1 MFDISGEYVL
11 RFATDCRPIE
21 YVLFAA
27 YGEGAHY
34 PVYAE
39 YFDGTWHDPQM
50 VEAVC
55 GMVKDEQNILQNNL
69 LFATLGTDDGRKH
82 LDDMELCKQRNA
94 VKIVF

>member
-1 MFDISGEYVL
+1 M
-11 RFATDCRPIE
+11 
-21 YVLFAA
+21 FAA

-34 PVYAE
+34 SVYAE

-55 GMVKDEQNILQNNL
+55 GTVKDKQNILQNNL